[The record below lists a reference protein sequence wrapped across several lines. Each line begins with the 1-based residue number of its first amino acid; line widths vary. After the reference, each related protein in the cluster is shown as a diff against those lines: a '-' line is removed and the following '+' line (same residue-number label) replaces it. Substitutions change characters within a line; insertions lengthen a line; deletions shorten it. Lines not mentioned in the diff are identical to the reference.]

1 MRNVLPSLHVG
12 LQEGLVRLLS
22 RDPRKRP
29 TAQLLSS
36 IKYFRYFLYSLLI
49 PFHAIAVKCLS
60 SAFSRRI
67 TSSVCRDCSSSRRL
81 LSAKRYHHSIII
93 YFSLSGIMNHSA
105 MLLFT
110 LSNSSTLS
118 TWRIPAKNLN
128 STEPLWKICSHASP
142 KYLIIFSLLIYTFLN
157 YTCIIIQKLWFQHI
171 WPSLQ
176 QELRTQEVLAA
187 ALQPV
192 FLMIQGMSA
201 EEYHV
206 HVMPTIR
213 YTVHHFRLN
222 LYT

>member
-1 MRNVLPSLHVG
+1 MLELCFFTPNHVLGMSW
-12 LQEGLVRLLS
+12 LLFL
-22 RDPRKRP
+22 
-29 TAQLLSS
+29 ASS
-36 IKYFRYFLYSLLI
+36 TFGKKISSFYYYIFL
-49 PFHAIAVKCLS
+49 
-60 SAFSRRI
+60 
-67 TSSVCRDCSSSRRL
+67 
-81 LSAKRYHHSIII
+81 
-93 YFSLSGIMNHSA
+93 SLSGIMNHSA

-142 KYLIIFSLLIYTFLN
+142 KYLIIFSLLIYTFLT

-213 YTVHHFRLN
+213 YTAHHFRLN

>member
-1 MRNVLPSLHVG
+1 MLELCFFTPNHVLGMSW
-12 LQEGLVRLLS
+12 
-22 RDPRKRP
+22 
-29 TAQLLSS
+29 
-36 IKYFRYFLYSLLI
+36 
-49 PFHAIAVKCLS
+49 
-60 SAFSRRI
+60 
-67 TSSVCRDCSSSRRL
+67 
-81 LSAKRYHHSIII
+81 
-93 YFSLSGIMNHSA
+93 
-105 MLLFT
+105 LLF
-110 LSNSSTLS
+110 LASSTFSKKISSFYYYIFLS
-118 TWRIPAKNLN
+118 LWDY
-128 STEPLWKICSHASP
+128 EPLSDAAVHALQFLDVINMKDPGQKSQFYRTTLKDMLPCIP
-142 KYLIIFSLLIYTFLN
+142 KVPYLIIFSLLIYTFLN

>member
-93 YFSLSGIMNHSA
+93 YFSL
-105 MLLFT
+105 
-110 LSNSSTLS
+110 
-118 TWRIPAKNLN
+118 WDY
-128 STEPLWKICSHASP
+128 EPLSD
-142 KYLIIFSLLIYTFLN
+142 
-157 YTCIIIQKLWFQHI
+157 
-171 WPSLQ
+171 
-176 QELRTQEVLAA
+176 AA
-187 ALQPV
+187 VHALQFLDVINMKDPGQKSQFYRTTLKDMLPCIPKV
-192 FLMIQGMSA
+192 FNYILS
-201 EEYHV
+201 
-206 HVMPTIR
+206 
-213 YTVHHFRLN
+213 LN
-222 LYT
+222 LYVP